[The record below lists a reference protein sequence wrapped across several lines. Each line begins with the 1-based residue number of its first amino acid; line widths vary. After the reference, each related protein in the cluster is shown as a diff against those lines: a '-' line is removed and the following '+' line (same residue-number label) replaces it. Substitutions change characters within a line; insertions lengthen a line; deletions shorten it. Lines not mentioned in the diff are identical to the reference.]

1 MIDVVWETPTT
12 VDKRSRKWIHGL
24 TEIQKPLRCFDVPL
38 WLSLVSLSMALF
50 LCQKWLE
57 VALPTIIIHND
68 HEASVSCQSTKHIPW
83 HHLSIWK
90 CLWGP
95 TPQLN
100 EYRSNPKQHPPLM
113 VQYGTHKLCIKLIPA
128 SQNKLGLRT
137 NTDDEDDD
145 DDGVRILLIKLL
157 TFLFCYNMT

>member
-1 MIDVVWETPTT
+1 
-12 VDKRSRKWIHGL
+12 
-24 TEIQKPLRCFDVPL
+24 
-38 WLSLVSLSMALF
+38 
-50 LCQKWLE
+50 
-57 VALPTIIIHND
+57 
-68 HEASVSCQSTKHIPW
+68 
-83 HHLSIWK
+83 
-90 CLWGP
+90 
-95 TPQLN
+95 
-100 EYRSNPKQHPPLM
+100 M